1 MNKYIEKEY
10 KDYIMKI
17 VNYYMG
23 NNYIKSIEEIDFSK
37 FEYLL

>member
-1 MNKYIEKEY
+1 MNEYIEKEY

-23 NNYIKSIEEIDFSK
+23 NNYIKSIE
-37 FEYLL
+37 